1 MITGTCNGFTAAP
14 GSIGALLQAEREHK
28 VHSLLIKCL
37 DALGW
42 SAMIISIICHSAVRL
57 LYMGSKL
64 CGKALW
70 VLVHSEFKSALSL
83 FVFIVFYNCSC
94 GQLEMKKVL
103 KGLFKKLKWIPGD
116 LKRAYTV
123 KWCLASWKPNIIV
136 LTTSFLK
143 NWFT

>member
-1 MITGTCNGFTAAP
+1 MSCKPLMITGTCNGFTAAP
-14 GSIGALLQAEREHK
+14 GSIGALLRAEREHK
-28 VHSLLIKCL
+28 VHSPLIKCL

-42 SAMIISIICHSAVRL
+42 SAMIISIICHSTVRL

-70 VLVHSEFKSALSL
+70 VLVHSEFKSALFL
-83 FVFIVFYNCSC
+83 FVFIVFL
-94 GQLEMKKVL
+94 QLWLWAVGDKKVL

-136 LTTSFLK
+136 LTTSF
-143 NWFT
+143 